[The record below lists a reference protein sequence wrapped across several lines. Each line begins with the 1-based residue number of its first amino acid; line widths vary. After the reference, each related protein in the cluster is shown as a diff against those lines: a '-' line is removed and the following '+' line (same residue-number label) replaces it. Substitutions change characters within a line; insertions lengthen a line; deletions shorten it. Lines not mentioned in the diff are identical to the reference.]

1 MISNKTYK
9 VYFDNSTLYIIRSPS
24 KLGSTSELDYYFKI
38 PRNYIEN
45 KLLTLKRIWK
55 KGLSL
60 KRISSMSTP
69 SPDQIRFKDRNKRS
83 IAEMEKRVWVISRG
97 FFPYCR

>member
-45 KLLTLKRIWK
+45 KLLTLKRI
-55 KGLSL
+55 
-60 KRISSMSTP
+60 
-69 SPDQIRFKDRNKRS
+69 
-83 IAEMEKRVWVISRG
+83 
-97 FFPYCR
+97 